1 MCVCVCVC
9 VCVREREREKERCG
23 GQRDVERY
31 QCDNRYLWISDP
43 SKSGI
48 LSTRR
53 SELKI

>member
-1 MCVCVCVC
+1 MPRVLIPKKLKMMGSMKGVG
-9 VCVREREREKERCG
+9 EREMW
-23 GQRDVERY
+23 QRF

-53 SELKI
+53 SKLKT